1 MEINKKKKNKERQ
14 ALIVRKY
21 REYLKLEK
29 GLSPNTLEAYLTDLD
44 KLMSFLTLEGIDF
57 LEVCLADLQRF
68 AAGLHDIGIHA
79 RSQARI
85 ISGVKSFFRFLLM
98 SDYLEADPSEL
109 LESPKI
115 GFKLPE
121 VLSVAEIDAIISAV
135 DRSKP
140 EGQRN
145 RAILETLYS
154 CGLRVSELVNL
165 KLSDLYLDEGFI
177 KVEGKGSKQ
186 RLVPISPRAIYELRL
201 YFSDRNGIEVKP
213 GYEDFVFVSHRRGKS
228 LSRIMIF
235 HLIKELAVPANI
247 TKNISPH
254 TFRHSFATH
263 LLEGGANL
271 RAIQCMLG
279 HESIATTEIY
289 THIDREMLRSEI
301 IEHHPRNIKYR
312 REQEK

>member
-1 MEINKKKKNKERQ
+1 MEINKKKRNKERQ

-135 DRSKP
+135 
-140 EGQRN
+140 
-145 RAILETLYS
+145 
-154 CGLRVSELVNL
+154 
-165 KLSDLYLDEGFI
+165 
-177 KVEGKGSKQ
+177 
-186 RLVPISPRAIYELRL
+186 
-201 YFSDRNGIEVKP
+201 
-213 GYEDFVFVSHRRGKS
+213 
-228 LSRIMIF
+228 
-235 HLIKELAVPANI
+235 
-247 TKNISPH
+247 
-254 TFRHSFATH
+254 
-263 LLEGGANL
+263 
-271 RAIQCMLG
+271 
-279 HESIATTEIY
+279 
-289 THIDREMLRSEI
+289 RSE
-301 IEHHPRNIKYR
+301 ER
-312 REQEK
+312 RVGKECRSRWSPYH